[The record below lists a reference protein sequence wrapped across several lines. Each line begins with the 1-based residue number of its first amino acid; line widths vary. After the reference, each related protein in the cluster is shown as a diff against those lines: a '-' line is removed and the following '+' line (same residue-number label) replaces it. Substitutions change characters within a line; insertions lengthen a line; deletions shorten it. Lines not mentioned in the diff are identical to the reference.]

1 MYLLYWKGIAT
12 NVGITLGAIMATIM
26 AANVW
31 FVIWPNQKK
40 VIAGAPDAAEA
51 GLSRTCIQN
60 QYFIFYSYALFNGL
74 FRTRGSLPN
83 QLLIG
88 NQLTGLW
95 VGLAIIAVIEL
106 NALFGKMNPMI
117 TSVKAVVHSGL
128 ALGVVFALIVN
139 YL

>member
-1 MYLLYWKGIAT
+1 MLYWKGIAT

-51 GLSRTCIQN
+51 GAKAGLASRTNTLFSIPML
-60 QYFIFYSYALFNGL
+60 YLMVYSAHA
-74 FRTRGSLPN
+74 GSLSN
-83 QLLIG
+83 QLLIS

-128 ALGVVFALIVN
+128 ALGVVFALIVS

>member
-1 MYLLYWKGIAT
+1 LFSIPMLYLM
-12 NVGITLGAIMATIM
+12 V
-26 AANVW
+26 
-31 FVIWPNQKK
+31 
-40 VIAGAPDAAEA
+40 
-51 GLSRTCIQN
+51 
-60 QYFIFYSYALFNGL
+60 YSAHA
-74 FRTRGSLPN
+74 GSLSN
-83 QLLIG
+83 QLLIS

>member
-1 MYLLYWKGIAT
+1 MLYLM
-12 NVGITLGAIMATIM
+12 V
-26 AANVW
+26 
-31 FVIWPNQKK
+31 
-40 VIAGAPDAAEA
+40 
-51 GLSRTCIQN
+51 
-60 QYFIFYSYALFNGL
+60 YSAHA
-74 FRTRGSLPN
+74 GSLPN